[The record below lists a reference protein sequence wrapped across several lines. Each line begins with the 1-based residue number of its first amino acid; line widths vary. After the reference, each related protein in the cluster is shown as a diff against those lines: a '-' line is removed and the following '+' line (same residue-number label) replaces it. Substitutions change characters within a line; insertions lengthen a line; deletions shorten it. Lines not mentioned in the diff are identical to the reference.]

1 MSVTAAQI
9 EALQKRHRT
18 LEQERLQLQTKRDL
32 AQERLREIQA
42 AAKEQYGVSSLEE
55 LRELRQRW
63 DAENSENLAQFEK
76 NLEQLEQQLQSFR
89 AGTEAR
95 AS

>member
-1 MSVTAAQI
+1 MAVTAAQI
-9 EALQKRHRT
+9 EALQKRHRA

-76 NLEQLEQQLQSFR
+76 NLGQLEQQLQSFR
-89 AGTEAR
+89 TGTEAR